1 MYAARWCMWSNHK
14 KGFIFSMRFP
24 CSVVYISIMHLLWY
38 RQFMLLQSKPFA
50 KYLITK
56 FDEFYLVATEWRQ
69 YGILTTRTNESKNEQ
84 KPPKNW
90 QQTTLL
96 FQLEIKQWIVRTVS
110 KQGFN
115 VKTLRQFNFV
125 WWRSVKAKFK
135 VMPFN
140 CWQNAE
146 HYVFKTQIESATT
159 HTNVSDAVQVCI

>member
-1 MYAARWCMWSNHK
+1 
-14 KGFIFSMRFP
+14 MRFP

-96 FQLEIKQWIVRTVS
+96 FQLEIKQ
-110 KQGFN
+110 
-115 VKTLRQFNFV
+115 
-125 WWRSVKAKFK
+125 
-135 VMPFN
+135 
-140 CWQNAE
+140 
-146 HYVFKTQIESATT
+146 
-159 HTNVSDAVQVCI
+159 